1 MFSISYLN
9 FHFLL
14 PAPSAGVYEQMKAR
28 SELCRNYATETEIAS
43 LRDPRCIISDDE
55 GSRPPKK
62 ARSCTPAKKA
72 VSPSDFICIESE
84 NSPATDSATLSVN
97 QSIPRFCSQKVT
109 VFVI

>member
-1 MFSISYLN
+1 
-9 FHFLL
+9 
-14 PAPSAGVYEQMKAR
+14 MKAR

-97 QSIPRFCSQKVT
+97 QSIPRFCSQKVI
-109 VFVI
+109 VFVIYFFPLSWLLFLTCRF

>member
-28 SELCRNYATETEIAS
+28 SELCRNYATERGTPDA
-43 LRDPRCIISDDE
+43 LLVMMKVVDHPRRL
-55 GSRPPKK
+55 GPVLQQ
-62 ARSCTPAKKA
+62 KKA